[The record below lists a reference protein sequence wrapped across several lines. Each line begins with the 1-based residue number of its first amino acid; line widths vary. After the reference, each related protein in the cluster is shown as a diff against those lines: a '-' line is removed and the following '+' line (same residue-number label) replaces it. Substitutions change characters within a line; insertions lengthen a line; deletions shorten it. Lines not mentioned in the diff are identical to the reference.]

1 MKQVQLF
8 SLVMLPSFRMLVAL
22 LLCVAPAW
30 APSSLTASA
39 AGNGPQMFGYCIY
52 RDSWGNSWDKIGL
65 YAIPLDGSP
74 ATPVFLNSHKVPKC
88 AVYVDGKYYTVTKMV
103 SVYGTEVDNT
113 VYDATTWE
121 VLRTNDYGG
130 KVTTVA
136 DDFAYDPTT
145 GKVYGN
151 FDDGNGGRALGIY
164 NLESFEC
171 EQIAALNRQWNG
183 CGITLDGA
191 LYAVGYDGNL
201 YNVDKTTGEER
212 KVGSTGLSPKY
223 ESSATVDPKTGKFYY
238 ALNNDTQSAIY
249 EIDVTTAKATKVVS
263 FADYDEYVGL
273 FILPPAAADD
283 APAEAEALTPHFE
296 AGNLNGTF
304 AFSAPTLTFAGEAL
318 SGELAY
324 AVSVNGEVSATGHTQ
339 PGASVEVELQFSEA
353 GIKEFNVVFANEA
366 GNSPAATLKK
376 YIGHDVP
383 AAVKGLQLSY
393 DNGFRLVWQAS
404 TEGAHEGYLDR
415 QEVRYRVVRYPGAVT
430 VTEGCMETAFSD
442 SFIAEDFDHY
452 YYTVTP
458 WTVHGEGESAISDT
472 LALGTIVP
480 PYSNDFQTESDFL
493 GYSQF
498 NANDDGRKWEWIG
511 GEVRIGYNWSN
522 AIDAWL
528 FTPGIRLQRGKSYEL
543 SFIAA
548 GSSAYYPECIEAYM
562 GTDATAEAMK
572 VQIVEQ
578 TFLASSDRVAFKARF
593 TPGQDGVY
601 YLGIHACR
609 VIKNYFLYI
618 DDIAIAEGNSTEAPA
633 APESLEALPDMN
645 GELSATVRFVCPTLT
660 IGGDGLQQISYVEVS
675 RGGKVLHRFDAPA
688 PGETLE
694 YVDEKA
700 LEGENTYT
708 ILPYNEAG
716 FGAAA
721 EVSAFVGLTVP
732 AAVSDLSA
740 LETETPGEVTVTWTA
755 PTLDLNGK
763 TLKPEELTYTII
775 DEKKQTLV
783 EGLTENSYTYQAVAA
798 DEAQT
803 FKFYRVLVSNG
814 KGTNPDAPYT
824 NVIPVGAAYTLP
836 FAEHFKDGNMDD
848 GHIWSYER
856 PETSTALWTLVT
868 EDNSGIPAADGDK
881 GYIGCKGSAK
891 LDEATLYSGKI
902 SLETATAPVLTFLYY
917 GWDDS
922 ENAVVAEVNGGNGFE
937 ALYDVTASG
946 NDEWVK
952 VYVPLREYAGKRIQV
967 GFDVIISNRVYT
979 LVDAI
984 EISEAP
990 SFPAVKN
997 IDYERESDGVWLR
1010 WAAPEGY
1017 GATRG
1022 LTLLGYN
1029 VYRDGKKINEELLA
1043 EPEFLAHHDGTAEY
1057 LVTVVYDLGESEASN
1072 PLSITIL
1079 GIEDAEV
1086 GAVEVTVQAGVLCV
1100 GGADGLPITVHD
1112 AAGRLVCSD
1121 VCGAAYRR
1129 QLVAGAYLVTV
1140 ADSTVKVVVE

>member
-1 MKQVQLF
+1 MKQIKHF
-8 SLVMLPSFRMLVAL
+8 
-22 LLCVAPAW
+22 LCRILATWVLCL
-30 APSSLTASA
+30 APSLTDSGFSVLA
-39 AGNGPQMFGYCIY
+39 ADNEPQMFGYCIY

-65 YAIPLDGSP
+65 YAIPLDGSA

-88 AVYVDGKYYTVTKMV
+88 AVYVDGKYYTVTKMS

-121 VLRTNDYGG
+121 VLRSNEYGG
-130 KVTTVA
+130 EVTTVA

-151 FDDGNGGRALGIY
+151 FEDGKGGRALGIY
-164 NLESFEC
+164 NLETFKC

-183 CGITLDGA
+183 CGITLDGE

-201 YNVDKTTGEER
+201 YNVDKTTGAER
-212 KVGSTGLSPKY
+212 KVGSTGLAPKY

-238 ALNNDTQSAIY
+238 ALNNDSQSAIY
-249 EIDVTTAKATKVVS
+249 EIDVNTAKATKIVS
-263 FADYDEYVGL
+263 FDDYDEYVGL

-283 APAEAEALTPHFE
+283 APAEAEALATHFE
-296 AGNLNGTF
+296 AGSLDGTF
-304 AFSAPTLTFAGEAL
+304 AFKVPSLTYAGEPL

-324 AVSVNGEVSATGHTQ
+324 TVSVDGEVRATGNTQ
-339 PGASVEVELQFSEA
+339 PGATVEVALQFSEA
-353 GIKEFNVVFANEA
+353 GIKEFSVVLVNEA

-376 YIGHDVP
+376 YVGHDVP
-383 AAVKGLQLSY
+383 SAVKGLQLSY
-393 DNGFRLVWQAS
+393 DNGFNLVWQAS
-404 TEGAHEGYLDR
+404 TEGAHGGYLDE
-415 QEVRYRVVRYPGAVT
+415 QEVRYRVMRYPGAVK
-430 VTEGCMETAFSD
+430 VAEDCVETAFTD
-442 SFIAEDFDHY
+442 AFIAEDFAHY

-458 WTVHGEGESAISDT
+458 WTVHGEGESTISDT
-472 LALGTIVP
+472 LTLGTIVP
-480 PYSNDFQTESDFL
+480 PYSNDFANESDFQ
-493 GYSQF
+493 GYTQF

-543 SFIAA
+543 SFNAA

-593 TPGQDGVY
+593 TPEEDGVY

-618 DDIAIAEGNSTEAPA
+618 DDIAVAEGNSTEAPA

-660 IGGDGLQQISYVEVS
+660 IGGDELQQISYVEVS
-675 RGGKVLHRFDAPA
+675 RGGKVLHRFDTPA
-688 PGETLE
+688 PGESLE
-694 YVDEKA
+694 YVDAMA
-700 LEGENTYT
+700 LEGENKYT

-740 LETETPGEVTVTWTA
+740 HETETTGEVTVTWTA

-763 TLKPEELTYTII
+763 NLKPEDLTYTIV

-783 EGLTENSYTYQAVAA
+783 EGLTETSYTYQAVTA
-798 DEAQT
+798 DEVQA
-803 FKFYRVLVSNG
+803 FKYYRVLVSNG

-824 NVIPVGAAYTLP
+824 NIIPVGAAYTLP
-836 FAEHFKDGNMDD
+836 FAEHFKGGNMDD

-881 GYIGCKGSAK
+881 GYIGCKGSLK

-902 SLETATAPVLTFLYY
+902 SMETATEPVLTFLYY
-917 GWDDS
+917 GWNDS
-922 ENAVVAEVNGGNGFE
+922 ENVAVAEVNAGNGFE

-952 VYVPLREYAGKRIQV
+952 VYVPLKEYAGKQVQV
-967 GFDVIISNRVYT
+967 GLDVIVSNRVYT

-984 EISEAP
+984 EISETP
-990 SFPAVKN
+990 SFPAVKA
-997 IDYERESDGVWLR
+997 IDCERESDGVRLK

-1017 GATRG
+1017 TATRG

-1029 VYRDGKKINEELLA
+1029 VYRDGKKVNEDLLA
-1043 EPEFLAHHDGTAEY
+1043 EPECFANHDGTAAY
-1057 LVTVVYDLGESEASN
+1057 AVTVVYDLGESEASD
-1072 PLSITIL
+1072 PLSVTIL
-1079 GIEDAEV
+1079 GIENAEV
-1086 GAVEVTVQAGVLCV
+1086 DAVEVTVQDGALCV
-1100 GGADGLPITVHD
+1100 SGADGMSITVHD
-1112 AAGRLVCSD
+1112 AAGRLISSD
-1121 VCGAAYRR
+1121 VCGAAYRQ

-1140 ADSTVKVVVE
+1140 AERTIKVVVE